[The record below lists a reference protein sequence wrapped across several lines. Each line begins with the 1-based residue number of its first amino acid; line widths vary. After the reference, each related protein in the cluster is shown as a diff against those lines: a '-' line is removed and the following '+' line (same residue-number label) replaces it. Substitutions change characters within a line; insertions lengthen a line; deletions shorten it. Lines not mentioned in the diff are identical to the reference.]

1 MSDVASSGSQ
11 NTQCDC
17 TKSGVTSNRVA
28 KWTTIGGVF
37 AALGVCAAC
46 CLLPFTLLSIG
57 VAGAWVSALDSL
69 APYKWIFIGLTVA
82 LLAYGFYAAYW
93 KSRRGCTAGPSCTV
107 CRTSRSVRVAL
118 WVATILAIGGIVFE
132 QIEPYL
138 TS

>member
-1 MSDVASSGSQ
+1 MSDVVGPSSQSA
-11 NTQCDC
+11 QCQC
-17 TKSGVTSNRVA
+17 TKGGDKSNRVV
-28 KWTTIGGVF
+28 KWTTFGGVL

-46 CLLPFTLLSIG
+46 CLLPFTLLSVG

-93 KSRRGCTAGPSCTV
+93 KPRRGCTAGPSCTV
-107 CRTSRSVRVAL
+107 CRTSRPVRVAL
-118 WVATILAIGGIVFE
+118 WIATILAIGGIVFE

-138 TS
+138 AS